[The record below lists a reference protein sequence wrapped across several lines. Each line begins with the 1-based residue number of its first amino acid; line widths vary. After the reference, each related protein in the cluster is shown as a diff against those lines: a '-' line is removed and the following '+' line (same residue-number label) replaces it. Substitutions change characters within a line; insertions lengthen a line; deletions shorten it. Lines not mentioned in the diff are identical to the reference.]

1 MKIPAQNAK
10 KIKKKIRKANPK
22 LTFKAQH
29 NESKTDQQ

>member
-10 KIKKKIRKANPK
+10 KKKNIRKANPK
-22 LTFKAQH
+22 LNTFKTQH